1 MRSFTLF
8 ASAVVLALTNGAVH
22 AYQIVEG
29 KYRVETS
36 PGVFQDQLVVR
47 CEDGRQLT
55 LPWETKL
62 REACG
67 ESLMGAEMPQPIE
80 AAAAPAPA
88 RPASP
93 SVPDFGTSFE
103 VQKRMLLTRLR
114 VQSGDVPEQLVSFE
128 QRPDGLVMHHAP
140 ALSAVLKQFET
151 CREARGSDCV
161 AVRNAAY
168 ARLRA
173 TDAAAAAAVAPAS
186 VTAAQA
192 NQPPHTAPPTQVQPA
207 KAGRPAASKSN
218 AKPVAVRPSKAVG
231 HAPSQAQG
239 DEWRAM
245 MENEIAEQYK
255 WCVRSKPKE
264 KCEQAR
270 ARALGRLTKAG
281 AVRSGGQPAAP
292 ARVSGALQS

>member
-8 ASAVVLALTNGAVH
+8 ASAVVLVLATGAVH
-22 AYQIVEG
+22 AYQIIEG

-67 ESLMGAEMPQPIE
+67 EGLMGA
-80 AAAAPAPA
+80 AAPEPVKVAATPEPV

-93 SVPDFGTSFE
+93 SVPDFGSSLE

-128 QRPDGLVMHHAP
+128 QGPDGLVMHHAP
-140 ALSAVLKQFET
+140 ALSAVLNQFET
-151 CREARGSDCV
+151 CRKARGSDCV

-168 ARLRA
+168 ARLRG
-173 TDAAAAAAVAPAS
+173 TDAAAVAP
-186 VTAAQA
+186 VTVGRANPTPLTAQ
-192 NQPPHTAPPTQVQPA
+192 PVKTQPA
-207 KAGRPAASKSN
+207 KAGRPAAPH
-218 AKPVAVRPSKAVG
+218 AKPAPVRSAKEAADG
-231 HAPSQAQG
+231 KGQAQG
-239 DEWRAM
+239 AEWRAM
-245 MENEIAEQYK
+245 MENEIAEQFK
-255 WCVRSKPKE
+255 WCMRAKPKHE
-264 KCEQAR
+264 CEQAR
-270 ARALGRLTKAG
+270 ARALARLNKSGT
-281 AVRSGGQPAAP
+281 VRSGSQPAAP
-292 ARVSGALQS
+292 ARVPGALQS

>member
-1 MRSFTLF
+1 MRSFTSS
-8 ASAVVLALTNGAVH
+8 ASAVVLALTAGAVH

-67 ESLMGAEMPQPIE
+67 ESLMGADASQPVK
-80 AAAAPAPA
+80 AAAAPEPVN
-88 RPASP
+88 PASP
-93 SVPDFGTSFE
+93 SVPDFGSSVE

-114 VQSGDVPEQLVSFE
+114 VQSGDVPEHLVSFE
-128 QRPDGLVMHHAP
+128 QRPDGVVMHRAP
-140 ALSAVLKQFET
+140 VLSAVLNQFET

-168 ARLRA
+168 ARLRGI
-173 TDAAAAAAVAPAS
+173 DAAAVAPVMMAQTTPAP
-186 VTAAQA
+186 VTA
-192 NQPPHTAPPTQVQPA
+192 QPMKTQPA
-207 KAGRPAASKSN
+207 KATRSAAPN
-218 AKPVAVRPSKAVG
+218 AKPPAVRPAKEAG
-231 HAPSQAQG
+231 HGTSQAQG

-245 MENEIAEQYK
+245 MENEIAEQFK

-270 ARALGRLTKAG
+270 TRALSRLNKAG
-281 AVRSGGQPAAP
+281 TARPGSQPAAP
-292 ARVSGALQS
+292 ARGSGALQS

>member
-8 ASAVVLALTNGAVH
+8 ASTVVLALTTCAVH

-36 PGVFQDQLVVR
+36 PGVIQDRLVVR

-67 ESLMGAEMPQPIE
+67 ESLMGAETPQPIE
-80 AAAAPAPA
+80 AAAAPEPA

-93 SVPDFGTSFE
+93 SVPDFGSSFE

-128 QRPDGLVMHHAP
+128 QRPEGLVMHHAP
-140 ALSAVLKQFET
+140 GLSAVLKQFET

-168 ARLRA
+168 ARLRG
-173 TDAAAAAAVAPAS
+173 TGAAAVAP
-186 VTAAQA
+186 VTATVVQA
-192 NQPPHTAPPTQVQPA
+192 TQALHTGQPKQVQPA
-207 KAGRPAASKSN
+207 KAGRPAASN
-218 AKPVAVRPSKAVG
+218 AKPVAVRPAKAVS
-231 HAPSQAQG
+231 HANAQAQG

-255 WCVRSKPKE
+255 WCVRSKPE
-264 KCEQAR
+264 VQCEQAR
-270 ARALGRLTKAG
+270 ARALARLNKAG
-281 AVRSGGQPAAP
+281 AVRSGSQPAAP
-292 ARVSGALQS
+292 PRVSGALQS